1 MRGFSG
7 WFWPTFQQLKVVV
20 FRVLGWACSRV

>member
-1 MRGFSG
+1 VVFLVG
-7 WFWPTFQQLKVVV
+7 FWPTFQQLKVVV